1 MLFRVQL
8 LLTVVLI
15 GSVTMG
21 AAPCQSAVRVKK
33 GPAPSS
39 EPVRSSLKPM
49 VDLRLQ
55 SLDGKPVSTESLK
68 GKIMVVD
75 FWATW
80 CGPCIAEIPEFNEL
94 HRKFA
99 GKGVKVIGVALASG
113 RPAEVK
119 PYVDRFNMKYSVV
132 AGDDDQTYDL
142 NIVAY
147 PTTYLVTKDWKIYK
161 VYLGSGK
168 SKAKQI
174 EKDLEKLIASGGQS
188 SDDAN

>member
-15 GSVTMG
+15 GSVTMA
-21 AAPCQSAVRVKK
+21 AAPCQSAVPVKN

-39 EPVRSSLKPM
+39 EPVKSSLKPM

-142 NIVAY
+142 NIVGY

-161 VYLGSGK
+161 VYMGSGK
-168 SKAKQI
+168 SKARQI
-174 EKDLEKLIASGGQS
+174 EKDIEKLIASGGQS
-188 SDDAN
+188 SDDPN

>member
-1 MLFRVQL
+1 MA
-8 LLTVVLI
+8 
-15 GSVTMG
+15 
-21 AAPCQSAVRVKK
+21 AAPCQSAVLVKNS
-33 GPAPSS
+33 PAPSS
-39 EPVRSSLKPM
+39 EPVKSSLKPM

-142 NIVAY
+142 NIVGY

-168 SKAKQI
+168 SKARQI
-174 EKDLEKLIASGGQS
+174 EKDIERLIASGGQS

>member
-113 RPAEVK
+113 RPAEVR

>member
-21 AAPCQSAVRVKK
+21 AAPCQSAVPVKK

-113 RPAEVK
+113 RPAEVR

-142 NIVAY
+142 NIVGY

-161 VYLGSGK
+161 VYMGSGK
-168 SKAKQI
+168 SKARQI
-174 EKDLEKLIASGGQS
+174 EKDIEKLIASGGQS
-188 SDDAN
+188 SDDPN